1 MLLYYLTQPHSL
13 EELHMTEPNI
23 GGLAPNEGR
32 RPGEPIRLADF
43 DDNGAALRRLR
54 DQLQGQV
61 DATFDLEL
69 FILWMS
75 LKLLCNKGDLSQV
88 ELNDNLDRLNSD
100 WQLGIQPEEIGRL
113 SLVIYNKIDGMS
125 RQQAGPSDS

>member
-1 MLLYYLTQPHSL
+1 
-13 EELHMTEPNI
+13 MTEPNI